1 MLIKINILINFYF
14 LHLYFGLGLKNIDC
28 LNYSFVDNIKL
39 HIFFQFKAQLLLIL
53 VKLNLILLISLVQL
67 YIYIYNSVNLFV

>member
-28 LNYSFVDNIKL
+28 LNYSFMDNIKL
-39 HIFFQFKAQLLLIL
+39 HIFLQFEAQLLLIL
-53 VKLNLILLISLVQL
+53 VKLNLILFISLVQL
-67 YIYIYNSVNLFV
+67 LSYIYI